1 MIEARTQLE
10 SAIECDKIRQKGTN
24 KNIEAMNDIKVAET
38 EAARQDERQAKLE
51 EMEEQRQ
58 AMLDVRDKR
67 YRRKYMRCWRRCRRR
82 DKK

>member
-1 MIEARTQLE
+1 ME
-10 SAIECDKIRQKGTN
+10 SAVEFTQIRIERGVNKKI
-24 KNIEAMNDIKVAET
+24 EVMNNMKVAET

-82 DKK
+82 DKR